1 MNGKLKLATNTEVIK
16 QFENRLSY
24 MPLNSLL
31 EVLLLIEQQWGLNYL
46 NPEDVKIARNI
57 LLNSI
62 KNN

>member
-1 MNGKLKLATNTEVIK
+1 MDGKLRLATNTEVIK
-16 QFENRLSY
+16 QFENRLCY